1 MGLFFL
7 QLHLNLHGVDRTMQH
22 TVIALMHDRPHALNR
37 AVSLFRRSALRI
49 DSLAV
54 ASTEQPG
61 FTRMTLVVQRDDV
74 GQVVRQLDGLVDVVS
89 VRDVTHQRVIAHELC
104 LLRVSPPG
112 SRLGDL
118 LRVASECD
126 ARVVEAAPHGLVLA
140 IMGAP
145 ATITQNLERFRIFG
159 IIEFT
164 RSSRIAMP
172 VTGSTGIST
181 PPHADAIPANSPYT
195 WQADGAVA

>member
-1 MGLFFL
+1 
-7 QLHLNLHGVDRTMQH
+7 MQH

-37 AVSLFRRSALRI
+37 AISLFRRGAFRI

-61 FTRMTLVVQRDDV
+61 LMRMTLVVQRDDA
-74 GQVVRQLDGLVDVVS
+74 GEVVRQLECLIDVVS
-89 VRDVTHQRVIAHELC
+89 VRDVTHQRMVAHELC
-104 LLRVSPPG
+104 LVRLSPPG
-112 SRLGDL
+112 SRLGEL
-118 LRVASECD
+118 LRLANECD
-126 ARVVEAAPHGLVLA
+126 ARVVEAAPHAIVLA

-145 ATITQNLERFRIFG
+145 ATITQNLDRFRTFG
-159 IIEFT
+159 ILEFT

-172 VTGSTGIST
+172 VAGT
-181 PPHADAIPANSPYT
+181 PGTATPTHASAAVPTSSPYT